1 MIQMADIPVSW
12 HPRQTLDRD
21 GVELRIGRGAKVWVS
36 YVELMQN
43 DPSQLIAIVE
53 SKLSMAQKTAAL
65 GARI

>member
-12 HPRQTLDRD
+12 HPRQILDRD